1 MLQEIPI
8 EDGRLLYDS
17 QFLSQKESDRLFSQ
31 LEKEIHWEQDEII
44 MFGKKILQPRLHA
57 WYGDPGISY
66 TYSGLK
72 MQAKAWTEE
81 LQEVKVKISSIFPAQ
96 YNSVLLNLY
105 RSGKDS
111 MGWHSDDEKELGKN
125 PIIASLSLGQ
135 VRKFHLKH
143 KKRKD
148 LDTVRLELSHGSLLI
163 MAGSTQ
169 HHWKH
174 QIPKTAKTVQPRI
187 NLTFRE
193 IKDHT

>member
-1 MLQEIPI
+1 MLQEIPM
-8 EDGRLLYDS
+8 EDGHILYDP
-17 QFLSQKESDRLFSQ
+17 QFLSQPESDRLFSL
-31 LEKEIHWEQDEII
+31 LEKEIHWEQDEIM
-44 MFGKKILQPRLHA
+44 MFGKKVLQPRLHA
-57 WYGDPGISY
+57 WYGDSGISY
-66 TYSGLK
+66 TYSGLQ
-72 MQAKAWTEE
+72 MQAKAWTNE
-81 LQEVKVKISSIFPAQ
+81 LKEIKDKISSTFPAQ

-143 KKRKD
+143 KKRKE
-148 LDTVRLELSHGSLLI
+148 LETIRLELSHGSLLI
-163 MAGSTQ
+163 MAGKTQ

-174 QIPKTAKTVQPRI
+174 QIPKTAKNVQPRI

-193 IKDHT
+193 IKDNT